1 MYEGIRGDEIAN
13 LPLRFKEPNSVNW
26 GNRGTDFSRERDFQQ
41 LLPNLNIVDI
51 HDPRSDSLI
60 YLKSKAPV
68 HKDIDVFQLLG
79 LNFSVPFGEEGD
91 TYLNF
96 IKFQDNLRMKLLK
109 LRETKPFLFTEPI
122 PLSEQS
128 IKSSE
133 LYKKI
138 IAKELFIETEDK
150 YLDVSSQKL
159 KISDFMSRV
168 RNSVS
173 SLNRGTNRKLNTGSV
188 VATTEYF
195 QLVESLP
202 WTALIPPRKREL
214 RPAPKARLPIAM
226 QVNNCNLLVQLVG
239 ARNVPLRK
247 QDDRASDNS
256 RRNLQKDRINV
267 GGYNNDPS
275 ISGDLLDESKIG
287 EKKRARSYLSL
298 KFQENSVRTVCV
310 DGGAPLWKES
320 VSLPFRAPQDDF
332 TPSNLLQVQDDIAV
346 MLFDEVV
353 EDDSEIGGKLFL
365 ILFLNQKKN
374 YSYLILF
381 ILYRPS

>member
-1 MYEGIRGDEIAN
+1 M
-13 LPLRFKEPNSVNW
+13 
-26 GNRGTDFSRERDFQQ
+26 
-41 LLPNLNIVDI
+41 
-51 HDPRSDSLI
+51 
-60 YLKSKAPV
+60 KSKAPV
-68 HKDIDVFQLLG
+68 HKDIDIFQLSG
-79 LNFSVPFGEEGD
+79 LNFSVPFGEEGE
-91 TYLNF
+91 TYLNYM
-96 IKFQDNLRMKLLK
+96 KFQDSLRMKLLK

-133 LYKKI
+133 LYKRI
-138 IAKELFIETEDK
+138 IAKELFIEIEDK
-150 YLDVSSQKL
+150 NLDDTSQKL

-173 SLNRGTNRKLNTGSV
+173 SLNRGSGRKLNTGSV

-195 QLVESLP
+195 QLIDALP

-239 ARNVPLRK
+239 AKNVPLRK
-247 QDDRASDNS
+247 KDESASNERASDNS
-256 RRNLQKDRINV
+256 KRNQQRDRNNG
-267 GGYNNDPS
+267 GGYNNNNPT

-332 TPSNLLQVQDDIAV
+332 TPSNLLQVQDDIAI

-353 EDDSEIGGKLFL
+353 EDDSESGGIFTLF
-365 ILFLNQKKN
+365 KVN
-374 YSYLILF
+374 YY
-381 ILYRPS
+381 Y